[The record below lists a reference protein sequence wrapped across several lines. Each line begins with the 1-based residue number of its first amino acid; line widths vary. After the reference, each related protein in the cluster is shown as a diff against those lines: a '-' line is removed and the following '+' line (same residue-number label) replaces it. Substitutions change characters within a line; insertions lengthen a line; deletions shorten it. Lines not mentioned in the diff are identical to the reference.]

1 MTKKSFNPTHLEL
14 RYKTYYAVLKVPK
27 DVQHILGRS
36 SYFETT
42 GTGDLRI
49 ARSDAA
55 LKVIKWKAEI
65 AAARSRTQDPILQ
78 SALELNRLM
87 KSGASPRHLVQEV
100 IDEEIY
106 RMSESSGSNILAD
119 TFNRVATGKSKVL
132 SEMVS
137 DWKSYEEKRG
147 LEKKTV
153 SQAVSD
159 LELLTP
165 YLPTANLLTKEH
177 VSLWIK
183 EVSRKGKLSAASVN
197 RIFTS
202 CRSFFKYLKFIEEVH
217 EDTIDPFVVPN
228 EFKIGKKRNSKA
240 LNKRESW
247 LPFEANAVVQI
258 HQAALSKGDDLLA
271 ELILLG
277 AYTGARIEELCSLK
291 KGDVNLSSRS
301 FRITDSKSEAG
312 IREIPIHDEILP
324 LIKRLLESDDPIY
337 LMPGL
342 SISAFGDRSNAM
354 GKRFGRLKTAMG
366 YTSRYVFHSIRKT
379 FTTLLENAGVNEN
392 ITADI
397 VGHEKPRMTYGLYSG
412 GTNLEVKR
420 EAISKVKYDFMTNA
434 MQSTTVNKDVH
445 PALPATKTKTVKKST
460 AKKTTT
466 VRKVSKNV
474 PGNNT
479 RKGK

>member
-1 MTKKSFNPTHLEL
+1 MAKKSFNPTHLEL

-27 DVQHILGRS
+27 DVRHILGRS

-65 AAARSRTQDPILQ
+65 AAARSRTGDPILQ
-78 SALELNRLM
+78 SAQELNRLM
-87 KSGASPRHLVQEV
+87 KSGASPRHLVQDV
-100 IDEEIY
+100 IDEETY
-106 RMSESSGSNILAD
+106 RMSESSGSNLLAE
-119 TFNRVATGKSKVL
+119 TFNLVASGKSKVL
-132 SEMVS
+132 SEMVPS
-137 DWKSYEEKRG
+137 WKIYEEKRG

-183 EVSRKGKLSAASVN
+183 EISKKGNLSASSVN

-202 CRSFFKYLKFIEEVH
+202 CRSFFKYLKYIEEVH
-217 EDTIDPFVVPN
+217 EDTIDPFIVPN

-258 HQAALSKGDDLLA
+258 HQAALSKGDDQLA

-291 KGDVNLSSRS
+291 KGDVNLTSKS

-312 IREIPIHDEILP
+312 IREIPIHDEILL
-324 LIKRLLESDDPIY
+324 LIKKLLKSDDPIY

-342 SISAFGDRSNAM
+342 SVSAFGDRSNAM
-354 GKRFGRLKTAMG
+354 GKRFSRLKTAMG

-397 VGHEKPRMTYGLYSG
+397 VGHEKPRITYGLYSG
-412 GTNLEVKR
+412 GTNLQVKR
-420 EAISKVKYDFMTNA
+420 KAILKVKYDFMSSVMPSERVKEDDTTGPPTNKIK
-434 MQSTTVNKDVH
+434 SKSKIINK
-445 PALPATKTKTVKKST
+445 TS
-460 AKKTTT
+460 AKK
-466 VRKVSKNV
+466 RLSEK
-474 PGNNT
+474 
-479 RKGK
+479 